1 MKNQALTP
9 FILFA
14 FAVALPACLDGE
26 PPMTGVTY
34 ESLIAPPASC
44 STLDPAN
51 VDPFCNVAV
60 DVPSQLDL
68 TIANSQNLVFSTA
81 DTNGDGAPDNALTL
95 NPGSGSLVDED
106 GDGVP
111 DEADDCLGEPGW
123 RAPCDGDP
131 SNDGIY
137 QTLYFNSNSDVT
149 VQADVD
155 VSGKIEKADAYVL
168 MDATGSMRGEQA
180 QLVTDLT
187 TGTFVD
193 PTLCP
198 TGAGTGLVGAL
209 QCAIP
214 DLWIGVG
221 DFKEVSYLPHN
232 DRYVMAPYH
241 HYLDMT
247 NDVQHVVDAVSN
259 FVADSNKDYPE
270 ATTQALYSV
279 VTGQGLGDLVPN
291 RGSCPST
298 PAGRWG
304 YPCFRPNVLPIIV
317 LVTDADMWNGPVNN
331 GHTYGNPPY
340 DGTVGLGT
348 LLPPVEQSPNILYSN
363 DPFTAWDLG
372 DLTNRSLTLMGS
384 NVNLGDSAQTY
395 DKFACS
401 QCGMSGCWADG
412 RDATVRFSLSGLT
425 NMFVSGEGTAYHTT
439 NVAIADS
446 ALGFLDCNPGP
457 GGGDYWGRLTQPL
470 GVGTWYAVS
479 DASVDPSRSVA
490 DRIGNFQLRL
500 HNLTADPLGHPSWQ
514 TADLPIQWTTVE
526 TELLA
531 AGVKMVNVVSPNS
544 GGLIAIPDV
553 TALAVATNSLDQ
565 FGNPYLEIINGDGT
579 GLSTAILDAV
589 RSLVGDTRRDISI
602 VAEDNSSTAGVDE
615 SDFVTAV
622 TATSC
627 PTVGISN
634 CLGGQGTSSCQG
646 CLADTQIGFSFRL
659 GNDSVAPLVGMPQ
672 VFEFDMVALADGTAE
687 LARIPVRVM
696 VPEDGTSYGAGF
708 YENSYDSDLVC
719 NIPPERPEWGDLTWT
734 GSTPADSEVIFEF
747 FTADTLADLG
757 SGIPLSITYSG
768 DPVVGPHLLN
778 VSDELFAAG
787 IPLDSIFLR
796 VRARLEGSSGGGD
809 TPIFQGWSLEFN
821 CVPKT

>member
-1 MKNQALTP
+1 MTYGSQ
-9 FILFA
+9 
-14 FAVALPACLDGE
+14 VLPPTSCGTGS
-26 PPMTGVTY
+26 PPT
-34 ESLIAPPASC
+34 
-44 STLDPAN
+44 
-51 VDPFCNVAV
+51 CNVAV
-60 DVPSQLDL
+60 DSPEQIDL
-68 TIANSQNLVFSTA
+68 TISNSQNLVFSTG
-81 DTNGDGAPDNALTL
+81 DTDGDGAPDNALTL
-95 NPGSGSLVDED
+95 SRGSGSLVDDD

-111 DEADDCLGEPGW
+111 NDADECPGPGW
-123 RAPCDGDP
+123 RIPCDGDP

-168 MDATGSMRGEQA
+168 MDATGSMRGEQI

-193 PTLCP
+193 PVVCP
-198 TGAGTGLVGAL
+198 TGAGTGLLGAL
-209 QCAIP
+209 RCAIP

-247 NDVQHVVDAVSN
+247 NDVQHVVDAVSA

-304 YPCFRPNVLPIIV
+304 YPCFRPNVLPVII

-331 GHTYGNPPY
+331 GHTYGNPPF
-340 DGTVGLGT
+340 DGTLGIGT
-348 LLPPVEQSPNILYSN
+348 LLPPVEQSPNVLYSS

-372 DLTNRSLTLMGS
+372 DLTNRSLTVMGS
-384 NVNLGDSAQTY
+384 NVNLGNDAQTW
-395 DKFACS
+395 DKGTCS
-401 QCGMSGCWADG
+401 QCGWSGCWADG
-412 RDATVRFSLSGLT
+412 RDAFLRFSVSAMT
-425 NMFVSGEGTAYHTT
+425 DMFVSGEGTAYHTT
-439 NVAIADS
+439 NVALLDS
-446 ALGFLDCNPGP
+446 ALAAVDCNPGP
-457 GGGDYWGRLTQPL
+457 GGGDYWGRLTRTL
-470 GVGTWYAVS
+470 GAGDWYAVS
-479 DASVDPSRSVA
+479 DASVDPSLSVA

-500 HNLTADPLGHPSWQ
+500 HNQTADPFGHPSWQ
-514 TADLPIQWTTVE
+514 TADLPIPWTTVE

-531 AGVKMVNVVSPNS
+531 AGVKLVNVVSPNT

-553 TALAVATNSLDQ
+553 TAMAVATNSLDQ
-565 FGNPYLEIINGDGT
+565 FGNPYLEIINGDGS

-589 RSLVGDTRRDISI
+589 RSLVGDTRRDVSI
-602 VAEDNSSTAGVDE
+602 VAEDNASTGAVDE

-627 PTVGISN
+627 PTAGINN

-659 GNDSVAPLVGMPQ
+659 GNDVVSPLPGTSQ

-696 VPEDGTSYGAGF
+696 VPEDGSSYGAGF
-708 YENSYDSDLVC
+708 YENSYDSDVVC
-719 NIPPERPEWGDLTWT
+719 EIPPERPDWGTLTWT
-734 GSTPADSEVIFEF
+734 GSTPSDSKVIFEF
-747 FTADTLADLG
+747 STADTV
-757 SGIPLSITYSG
+757 SGLDAQIPASVTYTG
-768 DPVVGPHLLN
+768 DIAVPKPPVQSYDIDIPAALLTGGKEN
-778 VSDELFAAG
+778 FL
-787 IPLDSIFLR
+787 LYLR
-796 VRARLEGSSGGGD
+796 VRARLEASAD
-809 TPIFQGWSLEFN
+809 TAFTPIFQGWSMQFD
-821 CVPKT
+821 CVPHE

>member
-26 PPMTGVTY
+26 PPSTGVSY
-34 ESLIAPPASC
+34 ESLILPPAPC
-44 STLDPAN
+44 SSGLPRCNEAFDYPAQ
-51 VDPFCNVAV
+51 A
-60 DVPSQLDL
+60 DL
-68 TIANSQNLVFSTA
+68 TITNSQNLVFSTA
-81 DTNGDGAPDNALTL
+81 DTALTL
-95 NPGSGSLVDED
+95 NPGSGSLVDSD
-106 GDGVP
+106 NDGVP
-111 DEADDCLGEPGW
+111 DPADQCPGVPGW
-123 RAPCDGDP
+123 RVPCDSDP

-137 QTLYFNSNSDVT
+137 QTLYYNSNSDVT

-155 VSGKIEKADAYVL
+155 VSGKIEKADAYIL

-187 TGTFVD
+187 TGDFIAD

-198 TGAGTGLVGAL
+198 SGVGTGLLGAL

-241 HYLDMT
+241 HYLDVT
-247 NDVQHVVDAVSN
+247 DDVNHIVNAVSN

-317 LVTDADMWNGPVNN
+317 LITDADMWNGPVNN

-340 DGTVGLGT
+340 DGTLGLGT

-363 DPFTAWDLG
+363 DDSTAWDLG

-384 NVNLGDSAQTY
+384 NVNLGDNSLTY

-401 QCGMSGCWADG
+401 QCGMSGCWLDG
-412 RDATVRFSLSGLT
+412 RDAMVRFSLSGLT

-439 NVAIADS
+439 NVAIMNS
-446 ALGFLDCNPGP
+446 ALGVLDCNPGP
-457 GGGDYWGRLTQPL
+457 GGGDDWGRLTQSL
-470 GVGTWYAVS
+470 GVGDWYAVS
-479 DASVDPSRSVA
+479 DASVHPDLSVE

-500 HNLTADPLGHPSWQ
+500 HNLTADPVGHPSWQ
-514 TADLPIQWTTVE
+514 TANLPIPWTTVE

-531 AGVKMVNVVSPNS
+531 VGVKIVNVISPNTE
-544 GGLIAIPDV
+544 GLIAEPDV
-553 TALAVATNSLDQ
+553 KALAVATNSLDQ
-565 FGNPYLEIINGDGT
+565 FGEPYLEEINADGS

-602 VAEDNSSTAGVDE
+602 VAEDNSSTAVVDE

-627 PTVGISN
+627 PTAGIAN

-659 GNDSVAPLVGMPQ
+659 GNDSVTPLVGSPQ

-696 VPEDGTSYGAGF
+696 VPEAGTSYGAGF
-708 YENSYDSDLVC
+708 YVNTYDSDAVC
-719 NIPPERPEWGDLTWT
+719 DIPPDRPEWGTLTWV
-734 GSTPADSEVIFEF
+734 GSTPSDSEVVFEF
-747 FTADTLADLG
+747 FTADAVADLD
-757 SGIPLSITYSG
+757 SQVPAASVAYSG
-768 DPVVGPHLLN
+768 DPVVQTHVLN

-787 IPLDSIFLR
+787 ISLDSLFLR
-796 VRARLEGSSGGGD
+796 VRARLEGSTGGGD

>member
-26 PPMTGVTY
+26 PPSAGVSY
-34 ESLIAPPASC
+34 ESLISPPAPC
-44 STLDPAN
+44 SSGIPT
-51 VDPFCNVAV
+51 CNAAT
-60 DVPSQLDL
+60 DFPTQIDL
-68 TIANSQNLVFSTA
+68 ASSNSQNLLFSAT
-81 DTNGDGAPDNALTL
+81 DGALTL
-95 NPGSGSLVDED
+95 QPGSGSLVDTD

-111 DEADDCLGEPGW
+111 DPADECPGPGW
-123 RAPCDGDP
+123 RLPCDGNASD
-131 SNDGIY
+131 DGIY
-137 QTLYFNSNSDVT
+137 QTLYFNSDTDIT
-149 VQADVD
+149 VRTDINI
-155 VSGKIEKADAYVL
+155 SGAIEKADAYIL
-168 MDATGSMRGEQA
+168 MDATGSMRGEQV
-180 QLVTDLT
+180 QLVADLT
-187 TGTFVD
+187 TGTLVD
-193 PTLCP
+193 VTACP
-198 TGAGTGLVGAL
+198 SGAGTGLVGAL

-247 NDVQHVVDAVSN
+247 DDVQHVVDAVSA

-279 VTGQGLGDLVPN
+279 VTGTGLGDLVPN
-291 RGSCPST
+291 RGACPST

-340 DGTVGLGT
+340 DGIVGLGT
-348 LLPPVEQSPNILYSN
+348 RLPPVEQSPNILYSN
-363 DPFTAWDLG
+363 DLLTAWNLG

-384 NVNLGDSAQTY
+384 NVNLGNNAQTY

-401 QCGMSGCWADG
+401 QCGGSGCWTDG
-412 RDATVRFSLSGLT
+412 QDAMVRFSLSGLT
-425 NMFVSGEGTAYHTT
+425 DMFVSGEGTAYHTT
-439 NVAIADS
+439 NVAVMDS

-457 GGGDYWGRLTQPL
+457 GGGDYWGRLTPSL
-470 GVGTWYAVS
+470 GAGDWYAIS

-490 DRIGNFQLRL
+490 DRTGNFQLRF
-500 HNLTADPLGHPSWQ
+500 HNQTADPGGYASWQ
-514 TADLPIQWTTVE
+514 TADLPIPWTAVE

-531 AGVKMVNVVSPNS
+531 SGVKLVNVVSPNS

-565 FGNPYLEIINGDGT
+565 FGNPYLEIINGDGS

-589 RSLVGDTRRDISI
+589 RSLVGDTRRDVSLVPEDV
-602 VAEDNSSTAGVDE
+602 VATGVDE
-615 SDFVTAV
+615 TDFVKAV

-627 PTVGISN
+627 PTAGIQN

-646 CLADTQIGFSFRL
+646 CLAQTQLGFSFRL
-659 GNDSVAPLVGMPQ
+659 GNAVVAPTATPQ
-672 VFEFDMVALADGTAE
+672 IFDFDMVALADGTAE
-687 LARIPVRVM
+687 LTRIPVRVM
-696 VPEDGTSYGAGF
+696 VPETGTAYGAG
-708 YENSYDSDLVC
+708 YYVNDYDSDVVC
-719 NIPPERPEWGDLTWT
+719 KIPPEVPSERPDWGTLTWT
-734 GSTPADSEVIFEF
+734 GSTPSDSKIVFEF
-747 FTADTLADLG
+747 FTGDTLA
-757 SGIPLSITYSG
+757 
-768 DPVVGPHLLN
+768 
-778 VSDELFAAG
+778 E
-787 IPLDSIFLR
+787 LDSQIPASVTYVGDVLVPNPAVQSYDIDIPAALLTESKENYRLYLR
-796 VRARLEGSSGGGD
+796 VRARLEGSTDTLS
-809 TPIFQGWSLEFN
+809 TPIFQGWSMEFH
-821 CVPKT
+821 CIEHE

>member
-26 PPMTGVTY
+26 PPSTGVTY
-34 ESLIAPPASC
+34 ESLILPPAPC
-44 STLDPAN
+44 SSGLPRCNEAFDYPAQ
-51 VDPFCNVAV
+51 A
-60 DVPSQLDL
+60 DL
-68 TIANSQNLVFSTA
+68 TITNSQNLVFSTA
-81 DTNGDGAPDNALTL
+81 DAALTL
-95 NPGSGSLVDED
+95 NPGSGSLVDSD
-106 GDGVP
+106 DDGVP
-111 DEADDCLGEPGW
+111 DPADECPGVPGW
-123 RAPCDGDP
+123 RVPCDSDP

-137 QTLYFNSNSDVT
+137 QTLYYNSNSDVT

-155 VSGKIEKADAYVL
+155 VSGKIEKADAYIL

-187 TGTFVD
+187 TGDFIAD

-198 TGAGTGLVGAL
+198 SGVGTGLLGAL

-241 HYLDMT
+241 HYLDVT
-247 NDVQHVVDAVSN
+247 DDVQHVVDAVSN

-317 LVTDADMWNGPVNN
+317 LITDADMWNGPVAN

-363 DPFTAWDLG
+363 DPSTAWDLG

-384 NVNLGDSAQTY
+384 NVNLGDNSLTY

-401 QCGMSGCWADG
+401 QCGSGCWLDG
-412 RDATVRFSLSGLT
+412 RDAMVRFSLSGLT
-425 NMFVSGEGTAYHTT
+425 DMFVSGEGTAYHTT
-439 NVAIADS
+439 NVAIMNS
-446 ALGFLDCNPGP
+446 ALGVLDCNPGP

-470 GVGTWYAVS
+470 GVGDWYAVS
-479 DASVDPSRSVA
+479 DASVHPDLSVE

-500 HNLTADPLGHPSWQ
+500 HNLTADPVGHPSWQ
-514 TADLPIQWTTVE
+514 TANLPIPWTTVE

-531 AGVKMVNVVSPNS
+531 AGVKIVNVISPNTE
-544 GGLIAIPDV
+544 GLIAEPDV
-553 TALAVATNSLDQ
+553 KALAVATNSLDQ
-565 FGNPYLEIINGDGT
+565 FGEPYLEEINADGS
-579 GLSTAILDAV
+579 GLSTAVLDAV

-602 VAEDNSSTAGVDE
+602 VAEDNSSTAAVDE

-627 PTVGISN
+627 PTAGISN

-646 CLADTQIGFSFRL
+646 CLADTQVGFSFRL
-659 GNDSVAPLVGMPQ
+659 GNDSVTPVAGSPQ

-696 VPEDGTSYGAGF
+696 VPEAGTSYGAGF
-708 YENSYDSDLVC
+708 YVNTYDSDAVC
-719 NIPPERPEWGDLTWT
+719 DIPPDRPEWGDLTWV
-734 GSTPADSEVIFEF
+734 GSTPSDSEVVFEF
-747 FTADTLADLG
+747 FTADAVADLD
-757 SGIPLSITYSG
+757 SQVPTVSVAYSG
-768 DPVVGPHLLN
+768 DPVVQSHVLN
-778 VSDELFAAG
+778 ISDELSAAQSPMD
-787 IPLDSIFLR
+787 PLFLR
-796 VRARLEGSSGGGD
+796 VRARLEGSSGGVD
-809 TPIFQGWSLEFN
+809 TPIFQGWSLEFK
-821 CVPKT
+821 CVPKE